1 MGQILLV
8 EDAPEIA
15 EMLELPFRSDGHE
28 LVSAGTLKDARAL
41 LNMTDFDAIL
51 LDLNLPDGN
60 GIDLCR
66 EVRADSTIPILI
78 ITAKRDEV
86 DRILGLEFGADDYIV
101 KPFSPRE
108 VVARVNAV
116 LRRQKWSN
124 GGKKENAPK
133 DILEYMGLFADTV
146 KREIRIDG
154 KPVSL
159 TRTEYQLV
167 ITMLRRPGMVFSRDQ
182 LIDMVWEGN
191 YIQHRVV
198 DSVISRLRR
207 KLGKLPDGQ
216 PRIKTVHGVGYALAE
231 I

>member
-1 MGQILLV
+1 
-8 EDAPEIA
+8 
-15 EMLELPFRSDGHE
+15 
-28 LVSAGTLKDARAL
+28 
-41 LNMTDFDAIL
+41 
-51 LDLNLPDGN
+51 
-60 GIDLCR
+60 
-66 EVRADSTIPILI
+66 
-78 ITAKRDEV
+78 
-86 DRILGLEFGADDYIV
+86 
-101 KPFSPRE
+101 
-108 VVARVNAV
+108 V